1 MLATATIDL
10 CNFCGRQ
17 IAHDHTGNVC
27 SPCRRTSIETNA
39 QRQSL
44 LTRNRSDVKAAFEA
58 GGLYSVAAYLHSSP
72 SDALDAMINSRLLPF
87 FSERRRALLRRLVT
101 MGDSSHVAVA
111 EALDISRWTVATY
124 RHQLGIDRAPAAVR
138 GRTR

>member
-10 CNFCGRQ
+10 CNSCGRQ
-17 IAHDHTGNVC
+17 IAHDHTDTIC
-27 SPCRRTSIETNA
+27 SPCRRTTIEA
-39 QRQSL
+39 SAHRQSL
-44 LTRNRSDVKAAFEA
+44 LTRNRPDVKAAFDS
-58 GGLYSVAAYLHSSP
+58 GGLYSVAEYLHSSP

-87 FSERRRALLRRLVT
+87 FSGRRRALLRRLVS

-124 RHQLGIDRAPAAVR
+124 RHQLGIDRAPVAIR
-138 GRTR
+138 GRNR